1 MSVAKGKTYDDLYQR
16 LGTKEGEK
24 DIYRMAKIRE
34 QKTRDINQ
42 IKCIKDG
49 TDRLLVKDEEI
60 KGRWRE
66 YFDKL
71 FNGENEG
78 PTLELDDSFD
88 DTNRR
93 FVRRIQEPEI
103 GEALKR
109 MKGGKAMGPDGI
121 PIEVWRCLKNGEVY

>member
-1 MSVAKGKTYDDLYQR
+1 
-16 LGTKEGEK
+16 
-24 DIYRMAKIRE
+24 MAKIRE
-34 QKTRDINQ
+34 RKTRDINQ

-78 PTLELDDSFD
+78 AYP
-88 DTNRR
+88 
-93 FVRRIQEPEI
+93 
-103 GEALKR
+103 
-109 MKGGKAMGPDGI
+109 
-121 PIEVWRCLKNGEVY
+121 